1 MSRYSVEI
9 TGVNTANIKTL
20 TNKQMQEL
28 FVKFQEGDMN
38 AREQLV
44 NGNLRLVLS
53 ILKRYN
59 GRASNMDDLFQ
70 VGVIGLLKAID
81 NFDLSHNVRFST
93 YAVPMILG
101 EVKRF
106 MRDDKSLRIARSLK
120 DLSYQVASCQ
130 ERLRFELNREPTID
144 ESAQALN
151 LSRWQ
156 VVEALQSLTET
167 LSIDEPV
174 SYLDNEAVLLKDQI
188 AHNDDS
194 SEWDMKYALKKAI
207 SELKGREE
215 FIINSRYMVGKT
227 QTELAE
233 ELNISQA
240 QVSRLEKT
248 ALKKLQQKLL

>member
-9 TGVNTANIKTL
+9 TGVSTANIKTL
-20 TNKQMQEL
+20 SNKHMKEL
-28 FVKFQEGDMN
+28 FIEYQAGNND

-53 ILKRYN
+53 ILKKYN
-59 GRASNMDDLFQ
+59 GRCSNMDDLFQ

-81 NFDLSHNVRFST
+81 NFDLSHNVCFST

-120 DLSYQVASCQ
+120 DLSYQVANCQ
-130 ERLRFELNREPTID
+130 EQLRYELNREPTLD
-144 ESAQALN
+144 EIATKMELT
-151 LSRWQ
+151 RWQ
-156 VVEALQSLTET
+156 VIEAIESLTDT

-174 SYLDNEAVLLKDQI
+174 SYLDNETVLLKDQI
-188 AHNDDS
+188 ANQEDS
-194 SEWDMKYALKKAI
+194 SGWDTKYALKKAI
-207 SELKGREE
+207 SELKNREK
-215 FIINSRYMVGKT
+215 FIIKSRYLIGKT

-248 ALKKLQQKLL
+248 ALRKLQQKLM